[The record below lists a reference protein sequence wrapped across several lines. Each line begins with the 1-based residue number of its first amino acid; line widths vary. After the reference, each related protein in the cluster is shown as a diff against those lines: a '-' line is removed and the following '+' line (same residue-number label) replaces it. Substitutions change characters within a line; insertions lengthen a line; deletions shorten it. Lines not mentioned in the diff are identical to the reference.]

1 MIFPASE
8 HLALH
13 FAKAYALLLWNMLWP
28 LAFGF
33 LLSAWIRTRVPAAV
47 VTRHLGTD
55 TLKSAGI
62 GLVFGIVSS
71 VCNYAVV
78 GMGGALRSKG
88 ASWPNVLL
96 YMIAS
101 TNLGITMLV
110 AIYGFL
116 GRTML
121 ILEVCTAVLFLILGY
136 FLAILYQLPPPE
148 PAPAGPT
155 TEEKKQGA
163 WIGTAIHF
171 YDDVVMTRRDILVGM
186 AVASAVGVLAPDAW
200 WKIIFIQDTAFPP
213 LGWLWNAVLGI
224 VIAVLTFGCSVGNVA
239 LAAVMWWNG
248 VTPGGVMAFMI
259 ASLLTVPMLQMYVK
273 LYSRDVMLR
282 LAAVNVTGILAAA
295 LIMDAVLAWQGV
307 TFDRPA
313 TAGAMSGG
321 HMDDI
326 RLALNIIFGVAG
338 IIFFFVGRKHSPMAA
353 MKGMSME
360 DMALMGAG
368 KGGMDMSHGGMGS
381 MKMDMPGMAGMSG
394 MSAAHDMPGMRPS
407 SGGMGGTETTRM
419 DMPGME
425 NMPEMQSMP
434 GTAGEEKA
442 SSAATESMFSMKM
455 DGMPDAERMKS
466 GGGAPMEESSDRKE
480 PETPAKQ

>member
-13 FAKAYALLLWNMLWP
+13 FAKAYVLLLWNMLWP

-121 ILEVCTAVLFLILGY
+121 ILEVCAAVLFLVLGY
-136 FLAILYQLPPPE
+136 FLAMLYRLPPPE
-148 PAPAGPT
+148 PAPAGPP
-155 TEEKKQGA
+155 TEEKKQGT

-200 WKIIFIQDTAFPP
+200 WKIIFIQDTAFLP
-213 LGWLWNAVLGI
+213 LGWIWNAVLGI

-282 LAAVNVTGILAAA
+282 LAAVNVTGILVAA

-307 TFDRPA
+307 VFDRPA

-338 IIFFFVGRKHSPMAA
+338 IIFFFTGRKHSPMAA

-368 KGGMDMSHGGMGS
+368 KGGMDMSRGGMES
-381 MKMDMPGMAGMSG
+381 MKMDMPD
-394 MSAAHDMPGMRPS
+394 MSAAHDMPGMKPA
-407 SGGMGGTETTRM
+407 SGGMGETETMRM

-425 NMPEMQSMP
+425 NMPKMQNMP
-434 GTAGEEKA
+434 GMAGEEKT
-442 SSAATESMFSMKM
+442 SPAATE
-455 DGMPDAERMKS
+455 ET
-466 GGGAPMEESSDRKE
+466 SDRKG